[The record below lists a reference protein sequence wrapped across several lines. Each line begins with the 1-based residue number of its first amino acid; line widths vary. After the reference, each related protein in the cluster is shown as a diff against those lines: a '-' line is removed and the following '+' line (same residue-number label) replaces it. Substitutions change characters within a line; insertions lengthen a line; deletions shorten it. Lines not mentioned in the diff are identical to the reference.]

1 MSFSIE
7 SVREA
12 PASPDAVY
20 RFYIDP
26 STWGRWGHN
35 TRWAR
40 AEGPVAEGSI
50 VHVKAGY
57 GAVYP
62 VRVLRLVPGRLIV
75 CEVKPR
81 GLLVTNSYEVT
92 SAGAGARL
100 RHTIEVEGRIAGL
113 LPRLGFKWL
122 YRRLLA
128 KETRRLVALVIERE
142 TQADDAKTQAVEA
155 PQPTREGPTT

>member
-1 MSFSIE
+1 MAFSID
-7 SVREA
+7 SVRDVPVPPEN
-12 PASPDAVY
+12 VY

-40 AEGPVAEGSI
+40 ADGPITEDSV

-62 VRVLRLVPGRLIV
+62 VRVMRLVADRLIV
-75 CEVKPR
+75 CEVRPR
-81 GLLVTNSYEVT
+81 GLLITMSFEVT
-92 SAGAGARL
+92 PTAAGARL
-100 RHTIEVEGRIAGL
+100 RHTLEVGGRFAGL
-113 LPRLGFKWL
+113 ARRLGFPWL

-128 KETRRLVALVIERE
+128 KETRRLAALVIE
-142 TQADDAKTQAVEA
+142 T
-155 PQPTREGPTT
+155 PQPTGKGP